1 MKSLAGRLSQII
13 VKMIRVR
20 RAVKISQTLSSTR
33 QIPISIRL
41 NPFLLVV
48 EHAITLIVMVRIN
61 RVRNVKI
68 LAGRL
73 SLIFAKLI
81 PLIQFVRT
89 KKIIART
96 IQMIQ
101 HANWIHGSQFP
112 ITA

>member
-1 MKSLAGRLSQII
+1 
-13 VKMIRVR
+13 
-20 RAVKISQTLSSTR
+20 
-33 QIPISIRL
+33 
-41 NPFLLVV
+41 
-48 EHAITLIVMVRIN
+48 MVRIN

-96 IQMIQ
+96 IQMVQ
-101 HANWIHGSQFP
+101 HPPILDPWEPIPDYCLDDPGSVKCVQCLDGVKSLIIVWKILKFVRSLVGR
-112 ITA
+112 